1 MNQRYFSIGLS
12 GLAAGLLLSAPGEV
26 VAQSA
31 SAAAMLEEVVVTA
44 RRREESLQDLPL
56 SISAISADAMQ
67 AQGIYNIADIGESV
81 PNLTFTTTDRR
92 HVKAVFIRGI
102 GGSRP
107 ITLAP
112 VGTGLYLDGHYM
124 PNTVGQMMSTVDV
137 ERVEV
142 LRGPQGTL
150 FGKNTTG
157 GAINIITTKPQP
169 EFEADVIMRVADYG
183 QQDLRGMLNIP
194 LSDTVFTRFSVAKET
209 TDGYFYS
216 RTLNEDRGGTDLNAY
231 AAALRWVPNDNWTV
245 DVGFRGNKQDD
256 QDLGG
261 QCRVAPTQGYFDTMD
276 AQYGVN
282 GLNDPGWAANR
293 SQWQAAVVSNG
304 VGGWGGAN
312 LNAEFGDVGHIERIY
327 TGATLDFWE
336 DCTTDNASGDFVMSQ
351 EKDTF
356 LDLNNEW
363 FNSTI
368 QYDSGGEMGVFD
380 NVNVKLIMSTQNIKL
395 DYLQDRDMSSLS
407 IDGIGR
413 TPPGNTRE
421 TENFELIFTLDVNDR
436 MSVIAGIN
444 DFYDEVR
451 SGKRSPTGCLALF
464 EQNLA
469 TFQAEVDSGQTLPGL
484 SVPCVPDGGG
494 LFDRLGNAQI
504 LGGPATSG
512 RDGYEINDTT
522 GIFAHMTYDL
532 NDDWTLAV
540 GGRQTSEDRIFHQL
554 EFNSVTGTC
563 LYDDP
568 NNPNNPR
575 SIPGAPPPT
584 GICRPDFALTRDA
597 FTGGFYNNA
606 QASFDEFTPMMSFT
620 RQLEGGDTLDSGSV
634 YFSYSQGFLA
644 GSFNDELN
652 VVREPALAPLVA
664 YGPET
669 VDSYEVGFK
678 GTFQDGQTTL
688 RTALF
693 YMDYQDMQQSV
704 NIDNADGRFGPDSQ
718 IEVTSNAA
726 NAKIQGFE
734 VELRTQPWD
743 GGFLMVDLA
752 YLDNEFSDYSSFDI
766 VTGGTDDLSG
776 LTIADFSPDWTL
788 NMMVEHQFELANGA
802 TITPQLGMYYQS
814 EYDFQGGLL
823 PGERS
828 VCFQDGYTKLRARVT
843 YEPANADWQASL
855 FGSNIGDERYLQIC
869 GTARSGVF
877 DYRYGAPSIWGLE
890 FNYRWG
896 S

>member
-1 MNQRYFSIGLS
+1 
-12 GLAAGLLLSAPGEV
+12 
-26 VAQSA
+26 
-31 SAAAMLEEVVVTA
+31 
-44 RRREESLQDLPL
+44 
-56 SISAISADAMQ
+56 
-67 AQGIYNIADIGESV
+67 
-81 PNLTFTTTDRR
+81 
-92 HVKAVFIRGI
+92 
-102 GGSRP
+102 
-107 ITLAP
+107 
-112 VGTGLYLDGHYM
+112 
-124 PNTVGQMMSTVDV
+124 
-137 ERVEV
+137 
-142 LRGPQGTL
+142 
-150 FGKNTTG
+150 
-157 GAINIITTKPQP
+157 
-169 EFEADVIMRVADYG
+169 
-183 QQDLRGMLNIP
+183 
-194 LSDTVFTRFSVAKET
+194 
-209 TDGYFYS
+209 
-216 RTLNEDRGGTDLNAY
+216 
-231 AAALRWVPNDNWTV
+231 
-245 DVGFRGNKQDD
+245 
-256 QDLGG
+256 
-261 QCRVAPTQGYFDTMD
+261 
-276 AQYGVN
+276 
-282 GLNDPGWAANR
+282 
-293 SQWQAAVVSNG
+293 
-304 VGGWGGAN
+304 
-312 LNAEFGDVGHIERIY
+312 
-327 TGATLDFWE
+327 
-336 DCTTDNASGDFVMSQ
+336 
-351 EKDTF
+351 
-356 LDLNNEW
+356 
-363 FNSTI
+363 
-368 QYDSGGEMGVFD
+368 
-380 NVNVKLIMSTQNIKL
+380 
-395 DYLQDRDMSSLS
+395 
-407 IDGIGR
+407 
-413 TPPGNTRE
+413 
-421 TENFELIFTLDVNDR
+421 
-436 MSVIAGIN
+436 
-444 DFYDEVR
+444 
-451 SGKRSPTGCLALF
+451 
-464 EQNLA
+464 
-469 TFQAEVDSGQTLPGL
+469 
-484 SVPCVPDGGG
+484 
-494 LFDRLGNAQI
+494 
-504 LGGPATSG
+504 
-512 RDGYEINDTT
+512 TT